1 MGEEGKGFKV
11 TDRRRIGKEGEE
23 IIEDVKEKSGEEVGR
38 ATADQSAKNP
48 EGSVPLPSVNFSTLI
63 LSLSTSALLHFGE
76 IPDPI
81 SNETRKDLVMA
92 KHTIDTISLLKEK
105 TEGNLEEGED
115 KLIASVLHDLKM
127 KYLSES
133 G

>member
-1 MGEEGKGFKV
+1 MDEADKGFKV
-11 TDRRRIGKEGEE
+11 TDGRRIGKEGED
-23 IIEDVKEKSGEEVGR
+23 IREDVKEKSEEEVGR
-38 ATADQSAKNP
+38 VASDQSVKNS
-48 EGSVPLPSVNFSTLI
+48 EEAAPLPSVNFSTLI

-105 TEGNLEEGED
+105 TEGNLDEGED
-115 KLIASVLHDLKM
+115 TLITSVLHDLKI
-127 KYLSES
+127 KYVSES

>member
-1 MGEEGKGFKV
+1 MEEEGRGFKV
-11 TDRRRIGKEGEE
+11 TDRRRIGKEEEE
-23 IIEDVKEKSGEEVGR
+23 IKEKVEEKVEQEYSS
-38 ATADQSAKNP
+38 QSP
-48 EGSVPLPSVNFSTLI
+48 ENSDKAASLPSVNFTTFI

-92 KHTIDTISLLKEK
+92 KHTIDMISMLKEK
-105 TEGNLEEGED
+105 TAGNLEEDED
-115 KLIASVLHDLKM
+115 KLITSVLSDLKM
-127 KYLSES
+127 KYVKEA

>member
-1 MGEEGKGFKV
+1 MEEEGRGFKV
-11 TDRRRIGKEGEE
+11 TDRRRIGKEEEE
-23 IIEDVKEKSGEEVGR
+23 IKEKVEEKTEEKVEQEISNQSPESSDK
-38 ATADQSAKNP
+38 ATS
-48 EGSVPLPSVNFSTLI
+48 LPPVNFTTFI

-92 KHTIDTISLLKEK
+92 KHTIDMISMLKEK
-105 TEGNLEEGED
+105 TVGNLKEEED
-115 KLIASVLHDLKM
+115 KLITSVLYDLKM
-127 KYLSES
+127 KYVSES

>member
-1 MGEEGKGFKV
+1 MDEEDKGFKV
-11 TDRRRIGKEGEE
+11 TDRRRIGMEGEE
-23 IIEDVKEKSGEEVGR
+23 GREEVKEKGEEKVGKESF
-38 ATADQSAKNP
+38 DQSAKNS
-48 EGSVPLPSVNFSTLI
+48 EETAPLPPVNFSTLI

-105 TEGNLEEGED
+105 TEGNLEEDEN
-115 KLIASVLHDLKM
+115 KLIASVLHDLKI
-127 KYLSES
+127 KYVSEL